1 MKTAVKWCYL
11 GVTHELIA
19 TLVTIQNL
27 YNINPASIPAS
38 GGAVR
43 DKLTAPDPYLNIYWQ
58 LMAGGAG
65 RISFL

>member
-27 YNINPASIPAS
+27 YNINLASIPAS
-38 GGAVR
+38 GGR
-43 DKLTAPDPYLNIYWQ
+43 GQ
-58 LMAGGAG
+58 G
-65 RISFL
+65 